1 MVRREL
7 KMMRRVKDSE
17 DWVKDDEVR
26 VKDG

>member
-17 DWVKDDEVR
+17 DWVKDDEVG